1 MLVGVV
7 RVWMVPLLFVVCG
20 AVIAATQAADGSLG
34 GGVVVGLIFVAV
46 GAGFSPLIYPRH
58 STAAVARERAATEG
72 RPVVYWRPGCPYCLR
87 LRLSLLGRARHASW
101 VNIWR
106 DPDAAAA
113 VREVADGN
121 ETVPTVY
128 LAGGARVNPD
138 PAWVR
143 KHLLD
148 R

>member
-1 MLVGVV
+1 MWVLPVV
-7 RVWMVPLLFVVCG
+7 FLAFG
-20 AVIAATQAADGSLG
+20 AVIAGEQIADGSPVA
-34 GGVVVGLIFVAV
+34 GVGFGLVFVVIGYW
-46 GAGFSPLIYPRH
+46 FSPLAFPRH
-58 STAAVARERAATEG
+58 VPAAVARRRAAEEG
-72 RPVVYWRPGCPYCLR
+72 RAIVYWRPGCPYCAKLR
-87 LRLSLLGRARHASW
+87 LRLIGRARHATW

-121 ETVPTVY
+121 ETVPTVV
-128 LAGGARVNPD
+128 AGGEARVNPD

-143 KHLLD
+143 RQLAGAVSAPP